1 MGRKKTEE
9 QDHFESLISKLNY
22 RKRIKLRL
30 RKLSGGGYSLLL
42 ALSIDRKWQY
52 ENLKDLKLS
61 GKREHRNS
69 DNNLIEI
76 ASAIRDQRELEII
89 QNGEVQLYSWK
100 SKQNFL
106 EYFDGITL
114 TKTHPCNWNNTRN
127 MLREFT
133 KDSLSFGEIDR
144 AFCRRFVD
152 FLLRK
157 VAPGTASVYYGT
169 FKAALNQAV
178 LEDILQKNPG
188 NSIKIPRVQQET
200 NYLTLDELR
209 ILKDT
214 PIEYPDVKNAFLF
227 SCFTGLRFS
236 DVESLE
242 WADINEGSVIKRQ
255 KKTGTFVKLP
265 LVDTALDIL
274 EQQRELA
281 EKLPRTKIF
290 DLPVNHNTNVI
301 LKLWI
306 KMAGINKK
314 ITFHCSRHTFATLS
328 LNSGIDIYTVS
339 KLLGH
344 ADVAN
349 TQRYAKLMDSKRDQ
363 EMQKLPKL

>member
-1 MGRKKTEE
+1 MGRKKRED
-9 QDHFESLISKLNY
+9 QDYFEVLITRLNY
-22 RKRIKLRL
+22 RRRIKLRL
-30 RKLSGGGYSLLL
+30 KKLSAGGYSIYL
-42 ALSIDRKWQY
+42 ALFVNGKWQY
-52 ENLKDLKLS
+52 EFLKDIKLS
-61 GKREHRNS
+61 TKKEHRNH
-69 DNNLIEI
+69 DNELVEI
-76 ASAIRDQRELEII
+76 AKVIRDKREMEIV
-89 QNGEVQLYSWK
+89 QDGEAQLYSWK
-100 SKQNFL
+100 AKQDFL

-114 TKTHPCNWNNTRN
+114 TKAHPCNWNNTRN
-127 MLREFT
+127 MLRDFT
-133 KDSLSFGEIDR
+133 QDHLTFGEIDR
-144 AFCRRFVD
+144 AFCKRFVD
-152 FLLRK
+152 FLLSK
-157 VAPGTASVYYGT
+157 VAPGTADVYYGT

-188 NSIKIPRVQQET
+188 NGIKIPRVQQET
-200 NYLTLDELR
+200 NYLTLEELR

-242 WADINEGSVIKRQ
+242 WSDINEGSVTKRQ

-265 LVDTALDIL
+265 LVDTAMEIL

-281 EKLPRTKIF
+281 EKFPRTKIF
-290 DLPVNHNTNVI
+290 DLPINHNTNVI

-328 LNSGIDIYTVS
+328 LTSGIDIYTVS

-344 ADVAN
+344 TDVAN
-349 TQRYAKLMDSKRDQ
+349 TQRYAKLIDSKRDQ
-363 EMQKLPKL
+363 ELAKLPKL

>member
-1 MGRKKTEE
+1 MGRKKRED
-9 QDHFESLISKLNY
+9 QDYFESLITKLNY

-30 RKLSGGGYSLLL
+30 KKLSAGGYSIYL
-42 ALSIDRKWQY
+42 ALFVNGKWQY
-52 ENLKDLKLS
+52 EFLKDIKLS
-61 GKREHRNS
+61 TKKEHRNH
-69 DNNLIEI
+69 DNELVEI
-76 ASAIRDQRELEII
+76 AKVIRDKREMEII
-89 QNGEVQLYSWK
+89 QDGEAQLYSWK
-100 SKQNFL
+100 AKQEFL

-114 TKTHPCNWNNTRN
+114 TKAHPCNWNNTRN

-133 KDSLSFGEIDR
+133 KDSLTFGEIDR
-144 AFCRRFVD
+144 GFCKRFSD
-152 FLLRK
+152 FLLTK
-157 VAPGTASVYYGT
+157 VAPSTADVYYGT

-188 NSIKIPRVQQET
+188 NGIKIPRVQLET
-200 NYLTLDELR
+200 NYLSLDELR

-227 SCFTGLRFS
+227 SCFTGLRYS

-242 WADINEGSVIKRQ
+242 WNDVNEGSVIKRQ
-255 KKTGTFVKLP
+255 KKTGMFVKLP
-265 LVDTALDIL
+265 LVATALEIL
-274 EQQRELA
+274 ELQKKLARES
-281 EKLPRTKIF
+281 PRTKIF

-328 LNSGIDIYTVS
+328 LTSGIDIYTVS

-344 ADVAN
+344 TDVAN
-349 TQRYAKLMDSKRDQ
+349 TQRYAKLIDSKRDQ
-363 EMQKLPKL
+363 ELAKLPKL